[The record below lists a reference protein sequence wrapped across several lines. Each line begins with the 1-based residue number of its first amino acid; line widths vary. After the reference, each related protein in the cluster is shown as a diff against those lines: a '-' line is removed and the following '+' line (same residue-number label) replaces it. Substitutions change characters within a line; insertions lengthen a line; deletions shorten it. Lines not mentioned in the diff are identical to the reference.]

1 MLAALGGTYLRDL
14 TFEPAQPVHAIGNA
28 RSCLV
33 PSAGFLYELL
43 FHKTTGRALLWQ
55 VYAGSSMDRISQR
68 GTLKAYVRPLG
79 KNAIDESLNNDIS
92 NVPKPLRSER

>member
-1 MLAALGGTYLRDL
+1 M
-14 TFEPAQPVHAIGNA
+14 P
-28 RSCLV
+28 V